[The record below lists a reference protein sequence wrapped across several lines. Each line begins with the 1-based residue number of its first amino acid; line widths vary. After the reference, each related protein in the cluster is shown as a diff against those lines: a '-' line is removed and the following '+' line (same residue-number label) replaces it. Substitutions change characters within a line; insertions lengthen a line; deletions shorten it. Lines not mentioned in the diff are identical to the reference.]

1 MTERGDVLSVIEAA
15 YRPTASMQEWL
26 EAVTSAF
33 LPAFGLG
40 ERGGILLYDARRPD
54 WIEPLAQH
62 ALGLEPAFIAQLL
75 DQPPASPQALRAGV
89 HVYRTTTFTTLRRT
103 WVPFMPGIARAM
115 DRFKVADATFV
126 NATDPTFCGALLG
139 TISDGSSLAPRTL
152 HLWGRI
158 AAHVAAG
165 LRLQQQLR
173 ALANPQDLVDT
184 AEAIISPQCR
194 IEHATGAARAEAS
207 RMALREG
214 LVRIEAA
221 RRAQHDPVQAVELWT
236 GLCAGR
242 WSLVEHFEHDG
253 RRFLLACRND
263 PRLASTRAL
272 TERERQVCTF
282 AAMGRSNKLIAYSL
296 GLSISS
302 VGKHL
307 ARARRKLGG
316 VSTLEALAGLIP
328 AVDSA
333 PEQPEK
339 PSAN

>member
-139 TISDGSSLAPRTL
+139 TISDGLSLAPRTL

-165 LRLQQQLR
+165 LLMSLWLLLRLMSGFTRYRLVAVR
-173 ALANPQDLVDT
+173 SIAVYWYAVAFISVAVALCQV
-184 AEAIISPQCR
+184 S
-194 IEHATGAARAEAS
+194 AA
-207 RMALREG
+207 L
-214 LVRIEAA
+214 
-221 RRAQHDPVQAVELWT
+221 
-236 GLCAGR
+236 
-242 WSLVEHFEHDG
+242 
-253 RRFLLACRND
+253 
-263 PRLASTRAL
+263 
-272 TERERQVCTF
+272 
-282 AAMGRSNKLIAYSL
+282 
-296 GLSISS
+296 
-302 VGKHL
+302 
-307 ARARRKLGG
+307 
-316 VSTLEALAGLIP
+316 
-328 AVDSA
+328 
-333 PEQPEK
+333 
-339 PSAN
+339 